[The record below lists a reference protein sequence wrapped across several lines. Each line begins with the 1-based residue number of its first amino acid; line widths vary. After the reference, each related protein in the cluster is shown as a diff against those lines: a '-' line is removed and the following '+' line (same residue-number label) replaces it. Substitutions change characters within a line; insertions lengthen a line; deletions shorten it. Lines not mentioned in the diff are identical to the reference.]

1 MSWSRTVLWTT
12 SGLLILL
19 ALFLWVSFR
28 FGVISYMLLESIP
41 PLKGEMKLFG
51 YWTNLDRAYTTN
63 SLYRFITGEGI
74 RKSIYET
81 IWKCKVPLRIKVF
94 CGNCII
100 WKSRQILCLRK
111 GAGKGV
117 TSAPCVRVM
126 NRWII
131 SSSTVSC
138 PSLFGAAL
146 NKCLV
151 GAIFP
156 VRWRIFFGNWVDSL

>member
-1 MSWSRTVLWTT
+1 VQLLGATT
-12 SGLLILL
+12 SKFQTH
-19 ALFLWVSFR
+19 ARYDFFLCTLGHAQDDFFYCTGGSIWV
-28 FGVISYMLLESIP
+28 
-41 PLKGEMKLFG
+41 
-51 YWTNLDRAYTTN
+51 LDKSRAYTTN
-63 SLYRFITGEGI
+63 SLYRFIIDEGI